1 MSYMQRVATFL
12 LDVTNTGASGQSV
25 GLSICGNQGVAIFLC
40 SRVTLIIDD
49 EQQIEQLRR
58 YHVVKI

>member
-25 GLSICGNQGVAIFLC
+25 GLSICGNQGVAMFVC
-40 SRVTLIIDD
+40 SRFTLIIDD
-49 EQQIEQLRR
+49 EQQML
-58 YHVVKI
+58 